1 MKIKESKCEYEIDL
15 PRCGADAH
23 FQYYDKKQKKKIRAD
38 WLDNTGL
45 PTTHFTGL
53 FFAPCGSGK
62 SSLVCSLLTSTKP
75 KSRAYCGVFDK
86 IYFCCPI
93 SSLRSMKDDPYE
105 SIPDNQIYEEFDD
118 RFMNDMNE
126 LTLKNSEAGLDSC
139 IVIDDACNKLKRHEN
154 ALANLMLTHRHR
166 ATTILVLN
174 QDVCQCPLS
183 IRSNATCCW
192 FFAQSNQK
200 RMELLRTEFMS
211 FMTLDEY
218 KKFYNWCFKKKGDN
232 LFIKFA
238 LPYTYYRN
246 FKKLEFEGL
255 ENSVA
260 PQAEERP

>member
-23 FQYYDKKQKKKIRAD
+23 FQVYDKKQKKKVRAD

-105 SIPDNQIYEEFDD
+105 SIPDNQIYEEFE
-118 RFMNDMNE
+118 FYIISF
-126 LTLKNSEAGLDSC
+126 NSEKDPLTIKFGVAMKARDSFDRLRSY
-139 IVIDDACNKLKRHEN
+139 VISHGKHQSSNKCLGVNLHYLGVTKYSSRGHYTNTRIWRTEKLLKR
-154 ALANLMLTHRHR
+154 
-166 ATTILVLN
+166 
-174 QDVCQCPLS
+174 
-183 IRSNATCCW
+183 
-192 FFAQSNQK
+192 
-200 RMELLRTEFMS
+200 
-211 FMTLDEY
+211 Y
-218 KKFYNWCFKKKGDN
+218 FKKHKMVMKDRGSESSVRLPF
-232 LFIKFA
+232 LFSKY
-238 LPYTYYRN
+238 L
-246 FKKLEFEGL
+246 LL
-255 ENSVA
+255 
-260 PQAEERP
+260 